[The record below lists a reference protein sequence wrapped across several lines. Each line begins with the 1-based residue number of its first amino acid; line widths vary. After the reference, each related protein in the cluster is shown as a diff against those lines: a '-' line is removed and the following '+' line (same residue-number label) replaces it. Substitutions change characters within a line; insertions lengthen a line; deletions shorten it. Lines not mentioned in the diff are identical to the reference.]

1 MLDFQ
6 SRLTQGSAPGIKKL
20 SVSMGGKLAPI
31 RKSILTWEITFWGD
45 PRKRMSVVMYLR
57 QSSPQSLKPSGFVS
71 GCQTSKRSIFL
82 WSMNSLTGL
91 TTISFPKSPLD
102 SNQASWKRA
111 LKPENRWLLY
121 RNQTNIS
128 ISDTAKIPNPKTQQ
142 DKISKI
148 MMTCK
153 TKSCPNTQFQSHTNS
168 CDQKMSKSFNKIW
181 RTWSNTKTT
190 TTFFHTL
197 QQAHL
202 QTGHRRRSE
211 LKRKISLTFSVSCF
225 QLII

>member
-1 MLDFQ
+1 MSDFR

-20 SVSMGGKLAPI
+20 SVSMAGKSAPI
-31 RKSILTWEITFWGD
+31 RKSISIWEITFWGD
-45 PRKRMSVVMYLR
+45 PRKRMSAAMYLR

-111 LKPENRWLLY
+111 RKPENRWLLY
-121 RNQTNIS
+121 RNQTNIL
-128 ISDTAKIPNPKTQQ
+128 ISDTVKTPNPKTRL
-142 DKISKI
+142 DRISKI

-153 TKSCPNTQFQSHTNS
+153 TKSCPNIQFQSHMNL
-168 CDQKMSKSFNKIW
+168 CDQKISKSFNK
-181 RTWSNTKTT
+181 TW
-190 TTFFHTL
+190 
-197 QQAHL
+197 
-202 QTGHRRRSE
+202 
-211 LKRKISLTFSVSCF
+211 KI
-225 QLII
+225 